1 MRKKQKGGHFLLSP
15 AARDFTLEF
24 VEKMSA
30 ATVHAFFV
38 RNRWGDDGTQVC
50 PECGSIDKHYWI
62 KTRRQWR
69 CRDVA
74 CGRMF
79 SVTTGTKWADHKVP
93 LKTILRGMVLFATNV
108 KGISAS
114 QLARQLGVAY
124 QTAFVMLSK
133 LRESIM
139 ECANRDKLD
148 GLIHIDG
155 AYISGGIRSPRV
167 REKTTETKATGKTRK
182 KQALRKPNGEINL
195 NSGEERVVM
204 VMREVDPNGN
214 KGAIRTIVE
223 VVRAEDRK
231 TAEALSKRYIKNGAR
246 VMSDES
252 NAYGMFMARYDH
264 ATVNHSIEYA
274 TEDGVSNNQA
284 ESFFSRMR
292 RMAIGQL
299 HRITPKYMI
308 DYVSEIG
315 WREDQRRTRTSEQV
329 QQLLAKSM
337 RSTSRWWRGYWQG
350 KMRQEEIMFV
360 PVP

>member
-1 MRKKQKGGHFLLSP
+1 MAGHFLLSP

-79 SVTTGTKWADHKVP
+79 SVTSGTKWADHKLP
-93 LKTILRGMVLFATNV
+93 LKTILKGMVLFATNV

-114 QLARQLGVAY
+114 ALGRQLGVAY
-124 QTAFVMLSK
+124 QTAFVLLSK

-139 ECANRDKLD
+139 ECANKNKLD
-148 GLIHIDG
+148 GLVHIDG
-155 AYISGGIRSPRV
+155 AHVSGRIRKPRV
-167 REKTTETKATGKTRK
+167 KEKATRTQAREKIGYEANAKH
-182 KQALRKPNGEINL
+182 PNRRI
-195 NSGEERVVM
+195 VM
-204 VMREVDPNGN
+204 VMREVDPHGH

-223 VVRAEDRK
+223 VVRAENRK
-231 TAEALSKRYIKNGAR
+231 AAEALAKQYITHGAR
-246 VMSDES
+246 VMTDES

-264 ATVNHSIEYA
+264 ATVNHEVEFS
-274 TEDGVSNNQA
+274 TDDGVSNNQA

-292 RMAIGQL
+292 RMAIGQV
-299 HRITPKYMI
+299 HRITPKYML
-308 DYVSEIG
+308 DYVTEIA

-329 QQLLAKSM
+329 RQLLAKST
-337 RSTSRWWRGYWQG
+337 RSMSRWWRGYWQG
-350 KMRQEEIMFV
+350 KMRQEEIMFA
-360 PVP
+360 PPA